1 MINNEWGF
9 ITFPTHTDPEQRA
22 IARLK
27 IASEM
32 SLEHYKTPLLLT
44 HSGGKDSCVLT
55 ELALRAEI
63 PFEVLH
69 AHTTAD
75 APETVHFVR
84 NEFARLENRGIRCSI
99 NYPLYKSRRT
109 SMWDLIPRKL
119 MPPTRVARYCCAVL
133 KEQNGKGRFL
143 ATGVRWAESVNRSK
157 RRGIFEKHVSNRD
170 KEVHIRNDEES
181 LDALFAPCRL
191 AAKRFVNPIVDWS
204 NREVWD
210 FLHDARIPVNP
221 LYFCGFSRVGCI
233 GCPMAGKHRYFE
245 FARYPQYEKLYLMA
259 FDRMLEERRRRERID
274 GSWGKDA
281 TAEEVFH
288 WWMEDDFIPGQMSLE
303 EFLYVFSIDL
313 DTGVEKCIASN
324 IVIYNTD
331 STNLSGFFDN
341 HAIIETSDTRDT
353 SNISHIQYNIDLST
367 GDCVTNTLQYT
378 VDGDEKNVYILAE
391 TSDAFLVR
399 NGVEEKEITV
409 VDNTGVPSS
418 LRASI
423 PQYAFIQKSDYWN
436 GVSAYTPINDAL

>member
-9 ITFPTHTDPEQRA
+9 ITLPTHADPEQRT

-27 IASEM
+27 IASEL

-63 PFEVLH
+63 PFEVMH

-84 NEFARLENRGIRCSI
+84 SEFARLENRGIRCSI
-99 NYPLYKSRRT
+99 NYPLYKGRHT
-109 SMWDLIPRKL
+109 SMWDLIPQKL
-119 MPPTRVARYCCAVL
+119 MPPTRVARYCCSVL

-143 ATGVRWAESVNRSK
+143 ATGVRWAESVSRSK
-157 RRGIFEKHVSNRD
+157 RRGIFEKQVSNRD

-181 LDALFAPCRL
+181 LDALFAPCKL

-204 NREVWD
+204 DREVWD

-245 FARYPQYEKLYLMA
+245 FARYPQYEKLYLIA

-274 GSWGKDA
+274 GSWGKGA

-303 EFLYVFSIDL
+303 EFLYV
-313 DTGVEKCIASN
+313 C
-324 IVIYNTD
+324 
-331 STNLSGFFDN
+331 
-341 HAIIETSDTRDT
+341 
-353 SNISHIQYNIDLST
+353 
-367 GDCVTNTLQYT
+367 
-378 VDGDEKNVYILAE
+378 
-391 TSDAFLVR
+391 
-399 NGVEEKEITV
+399 
-409 VDNTGVPSS
+409 
-418 LRASI
+418 
-423 PQYAFIQKSDYWN
+423 
-436 GVSAYTPINDAL
+436 

>member
-1 MINNEWGF
+1 MTNNEWGF
-9 ITFPTHTDPEQRA
+9 ITLPTHADPEQRA

-27 IASEM
+27 LSSEM

-84 NEFARLENRGIRCSI
+84 SEFARLENRGIRCSI
-99 NYPLYKSRRT
+99 NYPLYKGRRT

-143 ATGVRWAESVNRSK
+143 ATGVRWAESVSRSK
-157 RRGIFEKHVSNRD
+157 RRGIFEKQVSNRD

-181 LDALFAPCRL
+181 LDALFAPCKL

-204 NREVWD
+204 DREVWD
-210 FLHDARIPVNP
+210 VLHDARIPVNP

-245 FARYPQYEKLYLMA
+245 FARYPQYEKLYLIA
-259 FDRMLEERRRRERID
+259 FDRMLEERRRRGKLD
-274 GSWGKDA
+274 GSWHMGT
-281 TAEEVFH
+281 TAEDVFH
-288 WWMEDDFIPGQMSLE
+288 WWMKDDFIRGQMSLE
-303 EFLYVFSIDL
+303 EFLYV
-313 DTGVEKCIASN
+313 C
-324 IVIYNTD
+324 
-331 STNLSGFFDN
+331 
-341 HAIIETSDTRDT
+341 
-353 SNISHIQYNIDLST
+353 
-367 GDCVTNTLQYT
+367 
-378 VDGDEKNVYILAE
+378 
-391 TSDAFLVR
+391 
-399 NGVEEKEITV
+399 
-409 VDNTGVPSS
+409 
-418 LRASI
+418 
-423 PQYAFIQKSDYWN
+423 
-436 GVSAYTPINDAL
+436 